1 MEEKNLFLNVLQ
13 LIDIATK
20 RGAWDGSEL
29 KSIGTIRES
38 VIEKIK
44 SFENTE
50 NEDLETTTMAL
61 DDENEGEE

>member
-29 KSIGTIRES
+29 KPIGIIRET
-38 VIEKIK
+38 VVEKIK

-50 NEDLETTTMAL
+50 NENLETAL

>member
-29 KSIGTIRES
+29 KSIGIIRET
-38 VIEKIK
+38 VVEKIK
-44 SFENTE
+44 SFEDTE
-50 NEDLETTTMAL
+50 NENLETAL